1 MVASLF
7 IGGCTAKTELKATLE
22 TSIDSLVGNWIY
34 YRYDGRQSYT
44 NQTFHL
50 ILKKTKQ
57 NSVIGYYC
65 STQESGSRID
75 CSTENV
81 NNISGIFKNDTL
93 YLSFMVSMTT
103 MQGEMQKYINKRI
116 VMLFG
121 S

>member
-75 CSTENV
+75 CSTE
-81 NNISGIFKNDTL
+81 
-93 YLSFMVSMTT
+93 M
-103 MQGEMQKYINKRI
+103 
-116 VMLFG
+116 
-121 S
+121 

>member
-34 YRYDGRQSYT
+34 YRYDGKQSYT

-57 NSVIGYYC
+57 NSVFTRKNPRNMILLIGK
-65 STQESGSRID
+65 
-75 CSTENV
+75 
-81 NNISGIFKNDTL
+81 FKN
-93 YLSFMVSMTT
+93 
-103 MQGEMQKYINKRI
+103 N
-116 VMLFG
+116 
-121 S
+121 